1 MLTTL
6 TGTTSSTRATPIIIH
21 PSLTNRGVDRCMV
34 VVVPATR
41 SSAVPK
47 TSVEDTPIVIAAI
60 RRSVAEVEKLYPGV
74 IKRYV
79 FWLQK
84 LHDHFTEID
93 HDAYL
98 SMRGLAYVVAC
109 IHIFM
114 HAFIIRS
121 FVIFDGSY
129 LILRSFLFI
138 LYRIQNQ

>member
-98 SMRGLAYVVAC
+98 SMRGLA
-109 IHIFM
+109 F
-114 HAFIIRS
+114 IRS